1 MATWLGRSLANL
13 VNCFNPEAIVVGGS
27 LAEVVRLERGLVESD
42 LDRWAMA
49 AARAGVKL
57 LLPGL
62 QQDSALIGAAELAFT
77 DLLEAPD
84 SPIIS
89 MAN

>member
-1 MATWLGRSLANL
+1 M
-13 VNCFNPEAIVVGGS
+13 
-27 LAEVVRLERGLVESD
+27 ESE
-42 LDRWAMA
+42 LDRRAMA

-62 QQDSALIGAAELAFT
+62 HQDSALIGAAELAFS
-77 DLLEAPD
+77 DLPAPD
-84 SPIIS
+84 SPVVS